1 MELYIIRHGE
11 TVWNKEKRLQGSS
24 DIEINENGRNIAI
37 KTGEAMKDIHFDVIY
52 SSPLRRAYETAKLIC
67 KGRKID
73 ILTDERLKEI
83 SFGNYEGKTYEEL
96 ENSGIKFS
104 LFFDKPE
111 EFMPAEDAENFD
123 SLIRRAKS
131 FLDEL
136 IKIYGNTDKRI
147 MIVAHGAINKAIML
161 NIKNIELKDFW
172 SGGLQNNCNAMI
184 VSYRN
189 GRFDILSEGKLFYL
203 REK

>member
-37 KTGEAMKDIHFDVIY
+37 KTGEGMKDIHFDVIY
-52 SSPLRRAYETAKLIC
+52 SSPLRRAYETAKLIS

-136 IKIYGNTDKRI
+136 VKIYGNTDKRI
-147 MIVAHGAINKAIML
+147 MIVAHVAINKAIML

-189 GRFDILSEGKLFYL
+189 GRFDILSEGKLFYS
-203 REK
+203 RE